1 MMVRLRCA
9 ACWLAERGARL
20 RVGWAFFP
28 KVAGAALPHPAEL
41 MPDLRLEISDFR
53 ALWPDLRLEISD
65 FRGLRRDLRLGIS
78 DFRGLRPD
86 LRFVIFD
93 FSALTRFFPNL
104 TFDC

>member
-1 MMVRLRCA
+1 MVRLRCA

-20 RVGWAFFP
+20 RVGWAFFS
-28 KVAGAALPHPAEL
+28 KVAGAPLPHPAEL
-41 MPDLRLEISDFR
+41 MPDLKLEISDFR
-53 ALWPDLRLEISD
+53 ALRRDMRLEV
-65 FRGLRRDLRLGIS
+65 S